1 MWSRSRPM
9 WSRSRRNITRK
20 TSLRR
25 GRRTRSKN
33 KNKKEQLQWNPLT
46 MQQQSLM
53 QMQMV
58 LLLWTACL
66 LFLLHLC
73 SATEYDHKV
82 KQSKAKLPCLFPSV
96 PVLPVV
102 ERRRKGWDFF
112 FVWILLSSMQQH
124 WHLLTAKTL
133 HVWRCLMKSVFLSF
147 FLSCLLVCKK
157 SDLWSSL
164 CKIWCFFFWCSMQ

>member
-1 MWSRSRPM
+1 
-9 WSRSRRNITRK
+9 
-20 TSLRR
+20 
-25 GRRTRSKN
+25 
-33 KNKKEQLQWNPLT
+33 

-82 KQSKAKLPCLFPSV
+82 KQSKAKPPCLFPSV

-102 ERRRKGWDFF
+102 ERRRRKRWDFF
-112 FVWILLSSMQQH
+112 FV
-124 WHLLTAKTL
+124 
-133 HVWRCLMKSVFLSF
+133 
-147 FLSCLLVCKK
+147 
-157 SDLWSSL
+157 
-164 CKIWCFFFWCSMQ
+164 